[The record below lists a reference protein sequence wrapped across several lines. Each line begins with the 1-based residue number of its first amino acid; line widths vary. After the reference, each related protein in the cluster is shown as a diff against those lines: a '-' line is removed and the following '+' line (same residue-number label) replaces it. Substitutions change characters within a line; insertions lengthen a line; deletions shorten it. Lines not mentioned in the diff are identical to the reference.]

1 MLFMAAFLFLSQHA
15 SMGAEVGPQQPL
27 TIDHRAS
34 NQGGMRAGLQDI
46 ELILGYGKAHAIFGT
61 QDDRR
66 QYVILNPRWGI
77 FLTDVV
83 GKIPYKGALEL
94 LFEPIAMFQFEPEKR
109 YAVGLSALFRYNF
122 WTGSKVT
129 PFFDAGAGILQ
140 TDFGLPEQGSNFNFQ
155 PQVGVGLHL
164 LLQSG
169 TALTFQY
176 RFHHISNASI
186 ADPNLGINSSLFL
199 IGISFFR

>member
-1 MLFMAAFLFLSQHA
+1 
-15 SMGAEVGPQQPL
+15 MGADVESS
-27 TIDHRAS
+27 TTEHRTS
-34 NQGGMRAGLQDI
+34 KPEGMRAGLQDI
-46 ELILGYGKAHAIFGT
+46 GLILGYGKAHAIFGT

-83 GKIPYKGALEL
+83 GKVPYKGTLEFL
-94 LFEPIAMFQFEPEKR
+94 LEPIAMFQFEPKKR

-129 PFFDAGAGILQ
+129 PFFDAGAGIIQ

-155 PQVGVGLHL
+155 PQAGAGLHIL
-164 LLQSG
+164 LNRG

-176 RFHHISNASI
+176 RFHHISNAST
-186 ADPNLGINSSLFL
+186 ADPNSGINSSLFL
-199 IGISFFR
+199 AGISFFR